1 MSEIYKVTELDGS
14 TRDIVATEEFVQK
27 QYPDRWVLVGPKPPL
42 PPLPPIITKLAMIT
56 RFTDAEYVGVLAAA
70 KTDVEVQGWLDRFYA
85 ANIINLEDPRT
96 VDGISLLVNKNLLQG
111 PVDDENK
118 ASRAYVI
125 LNAPVQPNER
135 AYWLIHLIC
144 AARQV

>member
-1 MSEIYKVTELDGS
+1 MSELYKVTELDGS

-135 AYWLIHLIC
+135 A
-144 AARQV
+144 